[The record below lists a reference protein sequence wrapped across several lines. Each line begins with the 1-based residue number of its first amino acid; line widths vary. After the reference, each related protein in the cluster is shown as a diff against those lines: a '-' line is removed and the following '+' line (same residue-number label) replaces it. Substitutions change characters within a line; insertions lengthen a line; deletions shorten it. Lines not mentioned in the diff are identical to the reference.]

1 MEINFKAYIDIINL
15 DTIILEDMLIKLS
28 TYAHIEHSMFKKK
41 KREKFTIF
49 LRLA

>member
-15 DTIILEDMLIKLS
+15 DTIMLEDMLIKLS

-41 KREKFTIF
+41 KKEKNLLFF
-49 LRLA
+49 LD